1 MLKNM
6 KIKTRLLFAFSVMII
21 ITLIIAGIGVASLSK
36 ANRHLHDF
44 MNKQYQADTA
54 VKMCRIEANN
64 AARTIRDM
72 MINTDTSSYPDYETR
87 FNASVVELEKNLDI
101 LKNTYTEN
109 DGLVEK
115 YDNAINRWI
124 EIGNRALT
132 GLKAGQR
139 EEVRDILINECSPA
153 LEVVVSIAKELDL
166 STNELKEKVLE
177 DSLSSTNGSAFVM
190 LAAMVASVIFGIVIS
205 LRITYS
211 IIVPLDEMKQAV
223 NDMSEGILSA
233 EIKYTGKDALGQM
246 ADSMRKSFT
255 ILSGYITDIDRAMTE
270 MANGNF
276 NVKPAQPFIGDFKHI
291 EDSIT
296 EFVEAMSTTLRQ
308 INESADQVACGA
320 GQVSDTAQLL
330 SQGAEEQSA
339 VTEELTGKITRIAEQ
354 IRQSA
359 QEAAEASQRT
369 EHVGQE
375 IMMSNQQMQDM
386 QKAMDE
392 INESSKEIGKIIK
405 AIEDIAFQTN
415 ILALNAAVEAA
426 RAGAAGKGFA
436 VVADEVR
443 NLASKSAEASKS
455 TSQLIAGSLKAVE
468 NGTRIANETAGSLL
482 NVVDGAREVVK
493 NVDLISKRSGEQAAD
508 IEQVANG
515 VIKIA
520 SVVQQNS
527 ATAEES
533 AASSEEMSGQSQVL
547 KSLVGKFSLKQ

>member
-6 KIKTRLLFAFSVMII
+6 KIKTRLLFAFSVMILF
-21 ITLIIAGIGVASLSK
+21 TLMIAGIGVLGLSK
-36 ANRHLHDF
+36 SNQHLHDF

-72 MINTDTSSYPDYETR
+72 MINTDTSSYPDYEAK
-87 FNASVVELEKNLDI
+87 FKAGVVELEKNLDI
-101 LKNTYTEN
+101 LKKTYTEN

-139 EEVRDILINECSPA
+139 EEVKDILINECSPA

-166 STNELKEKVLE
+166 STNKLKEEVLE
-177 DSLSSTNGSAFVM
+177 DSLSSTNGAAFIM
-190 LAAMVASVIFGIVIS
+190 LGAMAVSVIFGLVIS
-205 LRITYS
+205 FKITYS
-211 IIVPLDEMKQAV
+211 IIVPLEEMNQAV
-223 NDMSEGILSA
+223 SNMSEGILTT
-233 EIKYTGKDALGQM
+233 EINYVGKDALGQM

-255 ILSGYITDIDRAMTE
+255 ILSGYIADIDKAMTE
-270 MANGNF
+270 MAKGNF
-276 NVKPAQPFIGDFKHI
+276 NVKPAKPFIGDFKHI

-359 QEAAEASQRT
+359 QEASEASQRT
-369 EHVGQE
+369 ERVGQE

-482 NVVDGAREVVK
+482 SVVDGAREVVK